1 MKTSVRCF
9 QVGSISIQG
18 IRSQTQLKD
27 RRTGRLVLNET
38 QPVFCPLIR
47 MSFSR
52 FKVIL
57 KIGELILEDNRLVF
71 EVGSKDL
78 FMYPISD
85 LIPLIFVALIPT
97 KILGG
102 PVFK

>member
-1 MKTSVRCF
+1 
-9 QVGSISIQG
+9 
-18 IRSQTQLKD
+18 
-27 RRTGRLVLNET
+27 
-38 QPVFCPLIR
+38 

-52 FKVIL
+52 FKVIQ